1 MMQSLNPP
9 SSRPPR
15 SRLRDRRSS
24 RQKIQINMTRMYLR
38 AIKNAFLKLN
48 PGYLISNPV
57 LFLIWLGT
65 IVSLVLTFV
74 PNIFGLVITKNPRLF
89 HGSITGAMFLLL
101 WMSNFAPALA
111 ESRGKSQANALRATK
126 KETITKKLFPDG
138 AIAEVS
144 SNTLLP
150 GDTIYVVAG
159 DLIPVDGEVT
169 MGVASVDESDITGE
183 SAPVLKESGSDVASS
198 VTGGT
203 RIISDELIIRVTAQP
218 NKGFLD
224 RMIALVEGKARKKT
238 SLEVT
243 LNLLINLQGFLII
256 LVIISIAAIANFLGS
271 PISASVFV
279 GILAAL
285 LPTTINGL
293 LTTISIAGVDKAAQS
308 NVIATSVRT
317 IENCSNIDILFLDK
331 TGTITLG
338 NRLAESFYPLNNRSL
353 EELAYVSL
361 AASIF
366 DDTPEG
372 KSIVRLAER
381 LGARIDFDRNFVE
394 GVPFCANS
402 RMSGTNLPSGRM
414 LRKGSVAAIIEFI
427 RQMGGEE
434 SPEIQAIYERVAT
447 AGGTPLA
454 VAVDSEIFGIIYLK
468 DIIKPGIRD
477 RFYQLRRMG
486 IQTTMLTGDN
496 SITAAAIAKEAGV
509 DNFIADAT
517 PEGKIDVIRRTQAE
531 GKIVAMTGDGT
542 NDASALKQA
551 NIGIAMN
558 TGTQAAREAANI
570 IDLDSDPT
578 KLIDIINIS
587 QQLFMTRGA
596 LAIFSLTNDVAKYFA
611 ILPLIV
617 ASAQIKILNIMNL
630 TSTKSAVLSSL
641 IYSALI
647 IPALIPF
654 AIAGLKS
661 RTEKSNQL
669 LSLNILIFGVSG
681 IVIPFFAI
689 KLIDLVLTTIGL
701 S

>member
-1 MMQSLNPP
+1 MQSLNPP

-15 SRLRDRRSS
+15 PRSRDRRSS
-24 RQKIQINMTRMYLR
+24 RQKMEVNLTQMYLR
-38 AIKNAFLKLN
+38 AVKDAFLKLN
-48 PGYLISNPV
+48 PRYLFSNPV

-65 IVSLVLTFV
+65 IISLVLTFS

-101 WMSNFAPALA
+101 WMSNFAQALA
-111 ESRGKSQANALRATK
+111 ESRGKSQGNALRTIK
-126 KETITKKLFPDG
+126 KETISKKLFPDG
-138 AIAEVS
+138 SILEVS

-150 GDTIYVVAG
+150 GDTIYVVTG
-159 DLIPVDGEVT
+159 DMIPADGEVT
-169 MGVASVDESDITGE
+169 MGVASVDESGITGE

-203 RIISDELIIRVTAQP
+203 KVISDELIIRVSARP
-218 NKGFLD
+218 DEGFLD
-224 RMIALVEGKARKKT
+224 RMIALVEGKDRKKT

-243 LNLLINLQGFLII
+243 LNILLSLQGFLAV
-256 LVIISIAAIANFLGS
+256 LVIISVAAIANFLGS
-271 PISASVFV
+271 PISVSVFM

-285 LPTTINGL
+285 LPTTIAGL
-293 LTTISIAGVDKAAQS
+293 LTTVSIAGVDKAAQC
-308 NVIATSVRT
+308 NVIATSTRT
-317 IENCSNIDILFLDK
+317 IETCTNVDTLFLDK

-338 NRLAESFYPLNNRSL
+338 NRLAESFFPLNNHSL
-353 EELAYVSL
+353 EDLAYVSL
-361 AASIF
+361 AASVL

-394 GVPFCANS
+394 SVPFSANS
-402 RMSGTNLPSGRM
+402 RMSGTNLPNGRM
-414 LRKGSVAAIIEFI
+414 LRKGSVNAMIEFV
-427 RQMGGEE
+427 RQMGEKE
-434 SPEIQAIYERVAT
+434 PQDIYTVYQRVAT

-454 VAVDSEIFGIIYLK
+454 VAVDGDIFGIIYLK

-486 IQTTMLTGDN
+486 VHTTMLTGDN

-509 DNFIADAT
+509 ENFIADAT
-517 PEGKIDVIRRTQAE
+517 PEDKINVILGSQKE

-542 NDASALKQA
+542 NDASALRQA

-558 TGTQAAREAANI
+558 TGTQAAKEAANI
-570 IDLDSDPT
+570 VDLDSDPT
-578 KLIDIINIS
+578 KLIDIINVS

-617 ASAQIKILNIMNL
+617 ASAEIQSLNVMNL
-630 TSTKSAVLSSL
+630 TSAKSAVLSSL

-654 AIAGLKS
+654 AITGVKLKT
-661 RTEKSNQL
+661 RKSDRI
-669 LSLNILIFGVSG
+669 LSLSILIFGVSG
-681 IVIPFFAI
+681 IVVPFVTI
-689 KLIDLVLTTIGL
+689 KLIDIAITAIGL
-701 S
+701 A